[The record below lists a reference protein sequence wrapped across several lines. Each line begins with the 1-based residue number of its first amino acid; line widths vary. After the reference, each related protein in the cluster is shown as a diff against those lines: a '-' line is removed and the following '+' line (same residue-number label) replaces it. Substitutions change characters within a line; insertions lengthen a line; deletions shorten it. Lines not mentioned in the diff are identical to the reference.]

1 MFRSAHSTSLSKV
14 AINLIRLSLQFV
26 LSESAPPFPSLLNV
40 FSFFLYRCC
49 VLCFLCLFTTYNNTV
64 YKKTEFQLKTFKLTE
79 SYSLIYVVWSEDR
92 NVFEILTKM
101 PVLFKGII
109 MHS

>member
-1 MFRSAHSTSLSKV
+1 MF
-14 AINLIRLSLQFV
+14 
-26 LSESAPPFPSLLNV
+26 FPSFFIAVVFYVFFVCSPLTIIQFTKKLN
-40 FSFFLYRCC
+40 
-49 VLCFLCLFTTYNNTV
+49 
-64 YKKTEFQLKTFKLTE
+64 EFQLKTFKLTE

-101 PVLFKGII
+101 QVLFKGII